1 MYAQDLYFLTTRAG
15 WKVTKIYEHYTFKQ
29 DTFKKDFVVMNQNA
43 RKTAKSKVEKG
54 FYKLLN
60 NSNFGNDCRNNI
72 GNCNLELIYNGSEE
86 LAYIKKFTDV
96 FDDPKFKDFF
106 TMELF
111 KKQVEDEFQQ
121 KLDILDPD
129 DEFYPA
135 LLESIE
141 TTKEEKLET
150 IEAFDRKKK
159 RNRQV

>member
-1 MYAQDLYFLTTRAG
+1 
-15 WKVTKIYEHYTFKQ
+15 
-29 DTFKKDFVVMNQNA
+29 
-43 RKTAKSKVEKG
+43 
-54 FYKLLN
+54 
-60 NSNFGNDCRNNI
+60 
-72 GNCNLELIYNGSEE
+72 
-86 LAYIKKFTDV
+86 
-96 FDDPKFKDFF
+96 
-106 TMELF
+106 MELF